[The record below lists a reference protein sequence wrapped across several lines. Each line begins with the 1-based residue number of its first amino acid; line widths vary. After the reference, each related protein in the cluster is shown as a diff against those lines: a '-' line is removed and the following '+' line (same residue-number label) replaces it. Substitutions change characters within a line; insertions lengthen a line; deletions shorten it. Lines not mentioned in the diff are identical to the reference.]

1 MFIPFA
7 FLNSSTA
14 SGFSASN
21 FCATSMRETKI
32 FRSSVW
38 NCKKRSCENT
48 RTGKKQAP
56 LSVSMAVVSISATVW
71 PLVQG
76 AVHYIMH
83 LLVQKDTARST
94 TDSTQLLKSTIM
106 SLFKTMEEEKHCKH
120 PNYVRLKPNCTSAR
134 SRKVFTEAFPRTNKT
149 FKSITQNRVA
159 FNH

>member
-48 RTGKKQAP
+48 RTGKKQAS
-56 LSVSMAVVSISATVW
+56 LSVNMAVVSISAIVW
-71 PLVQG
+71 PLVQS
-76 AVHYIMH
+76 AVHCIVR
-83 LLVQKDTARST
+83 LLVQKCKRSLHTAEDTARST
-94 TDSTQLLKSTIM
+94 TDSTQLLKSTFM
-106 SLFKTMEEEKHCKH
+106 TL
-120 PNYVRLKPNCTSAR
+120 
-134 SRKVFTEAFPRTNKT
+134 
-149 FKSITQNRVA
+149 QNRGRGKKLQTPEL
-159 FNH
+159 